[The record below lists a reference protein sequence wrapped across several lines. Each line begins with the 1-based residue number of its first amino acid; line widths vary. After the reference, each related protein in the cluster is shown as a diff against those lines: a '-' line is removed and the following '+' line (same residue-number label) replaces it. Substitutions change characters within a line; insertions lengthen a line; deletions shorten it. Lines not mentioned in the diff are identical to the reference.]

1 MRIQEMSL
9 KWKITLMGI
18 TIILAFSLIIY
29 FLILPYMEK
38 QKIEERHG
46 KLRAVVNSVVSHMDY
61 YERTLRRKVSE
72 LDPSMPG
79 TIEDAKALVI
89 RNIIDMRYDKT
100 EYFFI
105 LDGNG
110 TMVMHPMKPEL
121 VGKNML
127 DVKDPKGV
135 LLFRD
140 MVMNSQRDGEAFVHY
155 IWQSK
160 YSPDI
165 LEPQITYARYYWP
178 WDWVVCSSLYTQ
190 DIADAMRDIR
200 MRSAIYILA
209 AAFAMLP
216 VLLGLVY
223 LGLSRPLGRMLH
235 GIQEIHDGNL
245 DYRIPVLSLDEIG
258 YVSQEFNQMV
268 STLQQSRDAIVRSEE
283 KYRELSDM
291 LPDIIYE
298 TDTGLNITYF
308 NKAGYRLTGYSEE
321 DILAG
326 LAVAYLVEEGECRR
340 LEAMLEAGEDATIIT
355 THRVIRKDGTDFHG
369 ENNASLMREH
379 GRLVGLRGSIRDV
392 TDRRRMEEQLI
403 QAQKMDTIGTLAG
416 GLAHDF
422 NNVLGGIVS
431 TISIMKYEINRE
443 QALNPESLRKHID
456 VMERS
461 GQRAVDMV
469 QQLLTLSR
477 KRDAVFAPVDLTA
490 AVQSVVKIC
499 SNTFDKSIE
508 IKVDLPR
515 EKALVQA
522 DPTQLEQILLNLCV
536 NANHAMTIMRPEGQ
550 AMGGVLTISLA
561 RVTSDRQFCI
571 THPEAI
577 ETDYWK
583 LSVTDTGV
591 GIEKHNLSKVF
602 IPFFT
607 TKDKGAGTGLGL
619 SMVYTI
625 VQQHHGFT
633 DVYSEKG
640 IGSNFN
646 VYLPVL
652 ESDLACEE
660 MEEPSSI
667 PRGEGLILVV
677 DDEEVMRHTAGTI
690 LGKCG
695 YRVIT
700 AMDGE
705 EGIKVFREHH
715 REIRAVL
722 LDLVMPRKSG
732 EQAYLEMKK
741 IDPGLKVI
749 LTSGFRKDE
758 RVDLALSCGINGF
771 IQKPYSLERLAHA
784 MYELIGDTAQGARED
799 T

>member
-1 MRIQEMSL
+1 MRVQEMSL

-18 TIILAFSLIIY
+18 TIIVAFSLIIY
-29 FLILPYMEK
+29 FLILPYMETE
-38 QKIEERHG
+38 KIEERRG
-46 KLRAVVNSVVSHMDY
+46 KLRAVVNSVVSHIDY
-61 YERTLRRKVSE
+61 YERALRRNASGF
-72 LDPSMPG
+72 DPSMPG

-89 RNIIDMRYDKT
+89 RNISDMRYDKT

-110 TMVMHPMKPEL
+110 TMIMHPMKPEL

-140 MVMNSQRDGEAFVHY
+140 MVMNSQKDGEAFVHY

-190 DIADAMRDIR
+190 DITDAMYGIR
-200 MRSAIYILA
+200 VRSAVYILA

-223 LGLSRPLGRMLH
+223 LGLSRPIGRMLR

-283 KYRELSDM
+283 KYRQLSDM

-298 TDTGLNITYF
+298 TDTDLNITYF

-321 DILAG
+321 DIQGG
-326 LAVAYLVEEGECRR
+326 LAVADLVEEGEYRR
-340 LEAMLEAGEDATIIT
+340 LRAMLDVGEDVAIIT
-355 THRVIRKDGTDFHG
+355 THRVIRKDGSDFHG

-379 GRLVGLRGSIRDV
+379 GRVVGLRGSIRDV

-431 TISIMKYEINRE
+431 TISIMKYEMYKE

-456 VMERS
+456 IMERS

-477 KRDAVFAPVDLTA
+477 KRDAVFTAVDLGA

-499 SNTFDKSIE
+499 GNTFDKSIE

-515 EKALVQA
+515 ERSLVQA

-536 NANHAMTIMRPEGQ
+536 NANHAMTLMRPEGQ
-550 AMGGVLTISLA
+550 PMGGILTISLA
-561 RVTSDRQFCI
+561 RVKSDRQFCI

-583 LSVTDTGV
+583 LSVADTGV
-591 GIEKHNLSKVF
+591 GIEKHNLSKIF

-640 IGSNFN
+640 MGSNFN
-646 VYLPVL
+646 VYLPVF
-652 ESDLACEE
+652 ESEQECEE
-660 MEEPSSI
+660 AKDLSSI

-677 DDEEVMRHTAGTI
+677 DDEEVMRHTASTI

-705 EGIKVFREHH
+705 EGVRVFRERHH
-715 REIRAVL
+715 EINAVL

-732 EQAYLEMKK
+732 EQAYLEMKR
-741 IDPGLKVI
+741 IDPNLKVI

-758 RVDLALSCGINGF
+758 RVDMALSCGINGF

-784 MYELIGDTAQGARED
+784 VYELVRDTAQGAVED
-799 T
+799 A

>member
-1 MRIQEMSL
+1 
-9 KWKITLMGI
+9 
-18 TIILAFSLIIY
+18 
-29 FLILPYMEK
+29 
-38 QKIEERHG
+38 
-46 KLRAVVNSVVSHMDY
+46 
-61 YERTLRRKVSE
+61 
-72 LDPSMPG
+72 
-79 TIEDAKALVI
+79 
-89 RNIIDMRYDKT
+89 
-100 EYFFI
+100 
-105 LDGNG
+105 
-110 TMVMHPMKPEL
+110 MVMHPMKPEL
-121 VGKNML
+121 VGKSML

-135 LLFRD
+135 HLFRD

-200 MRSAIYILA
+200 IRSAIYILA

-235 GIQEIHDGNL
+235 GIQEIHNGNL

-326 LAVAYLVEEGECRR
+326 LAVADLVEEGEYRR

-392 TDRRRMEEQLI
+392 TDRRRMEDQLI

-515 EKALVQA
+515 ERSLVQA

-536 NANHAMTIMRPEGQ
+536 NANHAMTLMRPEGQ
-550 AMGGVLTISLA
+550 AMGGVLNISLA

-591 GIEKHNLSKVF
+591 GIEKHNLSKIF

-646 VYLPVL
+646 VYLPVF

-677 DDEEVMRHTAGTI
+677 DDEEVVRQTAKVI
-690 LGKCG
+690 LEECG
-695 YRVIT
+695 YQVIL
-700 AMDGE
+700 AEDGVQGVE
-705 EGIKVFREHH
+705 MFKKRH
-715 REIRAVL
+715 REIAAVV
-722 LDLVMPRKSG
+722 LDMVMPRMIGKD
-732 EQAYLEMKK
+732 AFVEMKS
-741 IDPGLKVI
+741 IQNDVKV
-749 LTSGFRKDE
+749 LLSSGFKQDE
-758 RVDLALSCGINGF
+758 RVESVINLGVRHF
-771 IQKPYSLERLAHA
+771 IQKPYTIHNLSRAIHQVV
-784 MYELIGDTAQGARED
+784 YG
-799 T
+799 